1 MSEEG
6 GGGGCVSVIVFFAVW
21 IGCMIAAGPLG
32 FMLGWL
38 PALVLAFIWPR
49 VLALGVF
56 GIILIIVV
64 IAIIAVFTSADR

>member
-6 GGGGCVSVIVFFAVW
+6 DGGGCMSVIVFFAVW

-38 PALVLAFIWPR
+38 PALVLAFIWPL
-49 VLALGVF
+49 VVALGVVA
-56 GIILIIVV
+56 LV
-64 IAIIAVFTSADR
+64 IAVVLVGLLLLLLELG

>member
-6 GGGGCVSVIVFFAVW
+6 DGGGCVSVIVFFVVW

-38 PALVLAFIWPR
+38 PALVLAFIWPL
-49 VLALGVF
+49 VVALGVVA
-56 GIILIIVV
+56 LVIVV
-64 IAIIAVFTSADR
+64 VLVGLLLLLLGSG